1 MSVGEIGEICNP
13 EVITIDLRAS
23 VFEAARMMRDLH
35 VGSLV
40 IVDRESAN
48 PNKPLGI
55 LTDRDLVVEIM
66 AKDAPE
72 EAVRVGDLMGPELL
86 TGRQTDGVWE
96 TILRMRAM
104 GVRRMPVVNTSGD
117 LCGILAMDD
126 LLQFLAGELTDLV
139 RLVRRERMREE
150 ETRPPVA
157 AS

>member
-13 EVITIDLRAS
+13 EVVTIDHRAS
-23 VFEAARMMRDLH
+23 VFEAARLMRDHH
-35 VGSLV
+35 VGSLI
-40 IVDRESAN
+40 IVDPESTT

-86 TGRQTDGVWE
+86 TGRHTDGVWE

-104 GVRRMPVVNTSGD
+104 GVRRMPVVDKSGN
-117 LCGILAMDD
+117 LAGILAMDD

-139 RLVRRERMREE
+139 RLVRRERLREE
-150 ETRPPVA
+150 ETRPPVSA
-157 AS
+157 